1 MKKATMPRTA
11 TPPATLRPTM
21 VLVETP
27 SSSSLLLL
35 EPALE
40 AVELA
45 ALAEAVGVSEMI
57 WTTVEPCASVVTMDD
72 GVGVAEAAA
81 LEPGEE
87 AAVVV
92 DEPADDWVVEE
103 LWLEVVVDEAVVEDA
118 VVLVGVSDEV
128 VEVDVAL
135 DAELVVEPAASPV
148 LESSPKP
155 NTPARLCSSS

>member
-1 MKKATMPRTA
+1 MF
-11 TPPATLRPTM
+11 
-21 VLVETP
+21 
-27 SSSSLLLL
+27 

-87 AAVVV
+87 DAVVV

-103 LWLEVVVDEAVVEDA
+103 L
-118 VVLVGVSDEV
+118 
-128 VEVDVAL
+128 
-135 DAELVVEPAASPV
+135 
-148 LESSPKP
+148 
-155 NTPARLCSSS
+155 

>member
-1 MKKATMPRTA
+1 MRVNFQMKKATMPRTA

-27 SSSSLLLL
+27 SSSSLLLF

-72 GVGVAEAAA
+72 GAAVGELAAP

-87 AAVVV
+87 AAVVD
-92 DEPADDWVVEE
+92 DEPAEDCVVEE
-103 LWLEVVVDEAVVEDA
+103 A
-118 VVLVGVSDEV
+118 
-128 VEVDVAL
+128 
-135 DAELVVEPAASPV
+135 
-148 LESSPKP
+148 
-155 NTPARLCSSS
+155 